1 MLIPRLK
8 NNVKEIPYNKE
19 NVLKYKS
26 PDNLLRHA
34 RTDDGCTGVM
44 LISGNRLIGYVG
56 WQGEMIIALEVTG
69 SFKGQGYGEYLVRR
83 AIESGCTR
91 LSVDSKNTAAINLY
105 KKLGFVVYEDNGKR
119 MWMKQ
124 KSFSGISV
132 GKRTGILKNLIFV
145 SPLPNLERELLD
157 PTIPHNFLTN
167 KKYIDHQLSRFQLY
181 TNVGDAIS
189 GKYLGETPEPILYV
203 YRATRLRNE
212 SLIQPTLS
220 DCPYGLLVEEY
231 WSLVNV
237 KPELLG
243 IIEVDPKKPI
253 RKEAYKYGPR
263 QLEAPLLRWKW
274 KEVLKPWEKS
284 KLLSYV
290 DKKI

>member
-34 RTDDGCTGVM
+34 RTDKGCTGVM
-44 LISGNRLIGYVG
+44 LISGNSLIGYVG
-56 WQGEMIIALEVTG
+56 WQGEMIIALEITK
-69 SFKGQGYGEYLVRR
+69 SYRGQGYGEYLVKR
-83 AIESGCTR
+83 ALDSGCTR
-91 LSVDSKNTAAINLY
+91 LTVDSTNTPAINLY
-105 KKLGFVVYEDNGKR
+105 KKMGFVVKENNGKR
-119 MWMKQ
+119 LGMKQ

-145 SPLPNLERELLD
+145 SSTPNLERELLD
-157 PTIPHNFLTN
+157 PTIPRNFLTS
-167 KKYIDHQLSRFQLY
+167 KKYIDHQLPRFQLY
-181 TNVGDAIS
+181 TTVDDAIS
-189 GKYLGETPEPILYV
+189 GKYLNETPEPILYV

-212 SLIQPTLS
+212 SLIKPGLS

-243 IIEVDPKKPI
+243 VIEVETRKPVKK
-253 RKEAYKYGPR
+253 ETYKYGPR
-263 QLEAPLLRWKW
+263 QLDSPLLRWSW
-274 KEVLKPWEKS
+274 KEKLEKWEKP
-284 KLLSYV
+284 KL
-290 DKKI
+290 KKWL